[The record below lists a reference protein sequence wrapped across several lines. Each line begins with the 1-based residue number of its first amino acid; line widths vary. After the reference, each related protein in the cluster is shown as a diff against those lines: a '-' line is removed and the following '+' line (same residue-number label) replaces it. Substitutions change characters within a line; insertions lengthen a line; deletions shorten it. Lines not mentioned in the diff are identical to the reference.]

1 MHTNSIH
8 ADCRVR
14 SIQLTQ
20 KCALNTFCCA
30 AQNFIYSK
38 ILSFGFFCSEEK
50 TKSWLERKH
59 NFFLFH
65 RAVAHLSLWSILMF
79 CGRWHFSVHSP
90 FACEC
95 VCMLFLLSLNSS
107 HLPFIKSIWDLSDI
121 PWYRTYIRTIDRIK
135 HINLIKTIPCFVTTN
150 AYIDLFIFILLWI
163 AKGVYFSLNICSI
176 VNQWH

>member
-1 MHTNSIH
+1 MRRKI
-8 ADCRVR
+8 
-14 SIQLTQ
+14 LFTQ
-20 KCALNTFCCA
+20 KFYRLD
-30 AQNFIYSK
+30 
-38 ILSFGFFCSEEK
+38 
-50 TKSWLERKH
+50 
-59 NFFLFH
+59 
-65 RAVAHLSLWSILMF
+65 
-79 CGRWHFSVHSP
+79 FSVPKRKQKADLRENTLFFYFTVQWHIWVCDRFWCFVVVGIFLCIRLLP
-90 FACEC
+90 VNAC
-95 VCMLFLLSLNSS
+95 VCFFLLSLNSS